1 MASNTGPDSNVYQ
14 IPEVELGDTFNT
26 WRDITNTV
34 IYKVNKLEVYR
45 GVSGSEIVASTSGGG
60 TLSFSLAETLP
71 EGHTFT
77 GAIRFT
83 NGVTFDGDVTFNAQ
97 TFTVNANNVT
107 IDDYN
112 ILLGA
117 TSGVTDS
124 DINTRG
130 GGGIL
135 LQRGGGNTAEWLWL
149 PTNLHGVTGAWRTNA
164 HISISGTTWGIY
176 PHAGA
181 TLPVHGTGIRL
192 DGGATSEHG
201 VEFALTGTGS
211 TTGRNIQFL
220 RYSPVGS
227 TAFIEVL
234 NGSTYGAQPFVNIP
248 EGANRKVIRLAS
260 APSPDFAVGTP
271 LRLDTLS
278 GQYTRAEAD
287 SGFNAEVVG
296 VVSKRISSTVY
307 EITFIG
313 EIFGD
318 FTQVTENAS
327 ALSVGKT
334 YYLSPYTAGKITEVQ
349 PTTPGQVHKAVLV
362 ASGVSSGIVIPFT
375 GGELGTPITISNS
388 TSIATTINQL
398 NRFTP
403 GDTVRFKPYVAGVTL
418 TYYTDGA
425 GGGTAQANYSQGI
438 YVKAQADSQEEAE
451 IAGMVIARGGATG
464 AVDPAYQTFDVM
476 IDGFFDLNVSG
487 YSYGNLTPG
496 SVYFLN
502 TGCAGTTQSF
512 ESASTPFSTSTPNL
526 VGQVRKPL
534 FMATGNKTGYL
545 FSYRGDVRSETSIT
559 GSSADVEQFLVDDIR
574 SGFSG
579 DLKIGVYN
587 TSTRGREAIRIA
599 SGPVF
604 SGTKGITGYVGI
616 APPGIWTDFASAPS
630 GNRII
635 APLDVWGHIRLGTT
649 LAPSATPA
657 GRMLLISRGETD
669 SQNGLT
675 ATTRNVIGTEYGSG
689 SLQLNY
695 GVRPNPSSAGWLS
708 TIGGSSNRSSLVV
721 GVTNSGGHLAFWSA
735 SSVGA
740 ALDAATPL
748 TNVFSIVGTESN
760 FYGNLKVND
769 GNLGVTGGTVTVTPS
784 TGGGAAAILNGF
796 VNIYPNTTTTTVG
809 LRIYEDADTAGY
821 LRFRPASVTQNGFVF
836 SDDGDQ
842 PILTVDS
849 LNDRIGVN
857 TVTPTVALDV
867 SGGANVSGTLTVGTL
882 TVGDFGGATNVMM
895 KPINTTPGAV
905 GHVQPILFGSSRYL
919 GNSRGIP
926 AGTWIVYGEW
936 VENTNDTSD
945 NDPTTF
951 MAKIWTVPTGKY
963 LHIATDS
970 GLWAETE
977 DGNGGRINLHWKI
990 SDNAVENI
998 TGIASVANWGTG
1010 WNTFVI
1016 PPNNNPSAT
1025 TVGGRT
1031 VTASSVYNPGYGA
1044 YNTYGVVGVGNN
1056 TPLGSGYGYIQRL
1069 S

>member
-1 MASNTGPDSNVYQ
+1 MASNTGPDSNTYQ

-45 GVSGSEIVASTSGGG
+45 GVSGSEIVVSTSGGG

-130 GGGIL
+130 GGGII

-149 PTNLHGVTGAWRTNA
+149 PTSVYGVSGQWRANANIGFDGVTYGLR
-164 HISISGTTWGIY
+164 

-181 TLPVHGTGIRL
+181 TLPVHGTGVWLTGGETAHHGAEIRL
-192 DGGATSEHG
+192 TSSGAAGQTS
-201 VEFALTGTGS
+201 
-211 TTGRNIQFL
+211 GRSVQFL
-220 RYSPVGS
+220 RTSPAGS
-227 TAFIEVL
+227 TVFMEVL
-234 NGSTYGAQPFVNIP
+234 SGTTYGTQPFVNIP
-248 EGANRKVIRLAS
+248 EGANRKVITLGS
-260 APSPDFAVGTP
+260 APTPEFEVGTP

-287 SGFNAEVVG
+287 SGFNAEVIG
-296 VVSKRISSTVY
+296 VVSKKISSTVY

-318 FTQVTENAS
+318 FTQVTESGA
-327 ALSVGKT
+327 ALSTGKT
-334 YYLSPYTAGKITEVQ
+334 YYLSPYSAGKITEVQ

-362 ASGVSSGIVIPFT
+362 ASGASSGIVIPFT
-375 GGELGTPITISNS
+375 GGELGTPLTLASSSTIS
-388 TSIATTINQL
+388 TTINQL

-403 GDTVRFKPYVAGVTL
+403 GDTVRFKRYVGGVTL

-451 IAGMVIARGGATG
+451 IAGMVVARGGATG
-464 AVDPAYQTFDVM
+464 GANPAYQNFDVM
-476 IDGFFDLNVSG
+476 IDGFFDLNVTG

-512 ESASTPFSTSTPNL
+512 ESANVPFSTSTPNL

-599 SGPVF
+599 SGPIF
-604 SGTKGITGYVGI
+604 TGTTGITGYVGV
-616 APPGIWTDFASAPS
+616 APPSSWTPMGDAGG

-635 APLDVWGHIRLGTT
+635 APLDVIGHVRVGAT
-649 LAPSATPA
+649 LASTAQ
-657 GRMLLISRGETD
+657 GRMLLVSRDTGDT
-669 SQNGLT
+669 QNGVT
-675 ATTRNVIGTEYGSG
+675 ATARNVIGTEYGTG

-695 GVRPNPSSAGWLS
+695 GVRPDPSSAGWLS
-708 TIGGSSNRSSLVV
+708 TIGGSNNRSSLVV
-721 GVTNSGGHLAFWSA
+721 GITNSGGHLAFWSA
-735 SSVGA
+735 SSVNA

-748 TNVFSIVGTESN
+748 TNVFSIAGTTANFAVSIEGTTAIFSENVIVGASSVVGGYSPSYRLLDVAQTTGAGGGVVVTRSNSVIMES
-760 FYGNLKVND
+760 GVNQD
-769 GNLGVTGGTVTVTPS
+769 TGGIIGTRTSHPLVIRTATTERMRIDS
-784 TGGGAAAILNGF
+784 TGN
-796 VNIYPNTTTTTVG
+796 VG
-809 LRIYEDADTAGY
+809 
-821 LRFRPASVTQNGFVF
+821 
-836 SDDGDQ
+836 
-842 PILTVDS
+842 
-849 LNDRIGVN
+849 IG
-857 TVTPTVALDV
+857 T
-867 SGGANVSGTLTVGTL
+867 
-882 TVGDFGGATNVMM
+882 
-895 KPINTTPGAV
+895 TTPGATLDVNGTLKV
-905 GHVQPILFGSSRYL
+905 GNFGGDTNVMPKPTMSSSSSVGRVVPLICYGGGAPTTLLTGGTWFVFFTGYMNGQGSNNSGAVDENPVVSGAFTVTLTSSEFLGLQVTHDANTGARSTTANLDQSGVIYRIFGDANSQNTAVGVTSNTTTHAPPSGWTEFTENSNSPFKAKQYAWTQTTSGGSS
-919 GNSRGIP
+919 
-926 AGTWIVYGEW
+926 
-936 VENTNDTSD
+936 
-945 NDPTTF
+945 PTL
-951 MAKIWTVPTGKY
+951 A
-963 LHIATDS
+963 
-970 GLWAETE
+970 
-977 DGNGGRINLHWKI
+977 DG
-990 SDNAVENI
+990 
-998 TGIASVANWGTG
+998 ASV
-1010 WNTFVI
+1010 VYM
-1016 PPNNNPSAT
+1016 
-1025 TVGGRT
+1025 
-1031 VTASSVYNPGYGA
+1031 TASSVGWATGLNGYA
-1044 YNTYGVVGVGNN
+1044 
-1056 TPLGSGYGYIQRL
+1056 IRIA
-1069 S
+1069 

>member
-130 GGGIL
+130 GGGII

-149 PTNLHGVTGAWRTNA
+149 PTYLHGDTGAWRTNA

-211 TTGRNIQFL
+211 TTGRNIQFR
-220 RYSPVGS
+220 RYSPAGS

-248 EGANRKVIRLAS
+248 EGANRKVITLGS
-260 APSPDFAVGTP
+260 APSPEFEVGTP

-278 GQYTRAEAD
+278 GEYTRAEAD

-318 FTQVTENAS
+318 FTQVTESGS

-334 YYLSPYTAGKITEVQ
+334 YYLSPYTAGKITDVQ

-403 GDTVRFKPYVAGVTL
+403 GDTVRFKPYVSGVTL

-438 YVKAQADSQEEAE
+438 YVKAQGDSQEEAE
-451 IAGMVIARGGATG
+451 IAGMVIARGGASG
-464 AVDPAYQTFDVM
+464 AVNPVYQNFDVL
-476 IDGFFDLNVSG
+476 IDGFFDLNTAG

-496 SVYFLN
+496 TVYFLN

-616 APPGIWTDFASAPS
+616 APPNTWTDFASAPS

-695 GVRPNPSSAGWLS
+695 GVRPDPSSAGWLS

-721 GVTNSGGHLAFWSA
+721 GVTNDGGHLAFWSA
-735 SSVGA
+735 SSVNA

-748 TNVFSIVGTESN
+748 TNVFSIAGTTANFAVSISGTTAIFSKNVFVGESSVVSE
-760 FYGNLKVND
+760 YSSVYRLLEVAQTT
-769 GNLGVTGGTVTVTPS
+769 GVGGGVVVTRSNSVVLES
-784 TGGGAAAILNGF
+784 GVDQATGGGIIGTRTPHPVIIRTDINERMRIDSSGN
-796 VNIYPNTTTTTVG
+796 VGISTTTPSAT
-809 LRIYEDADTAGY
+809 
-821 LRFRPASVTQNGFVF
+821 
-836 SDDGDQ
+836 
-842 PILTVDS
+842 
-849 LNDRIGVN
+849 
-857 TVTPTVALDV
+857 LDV
-867 SGGANVSGTLTVGTL
+867 NGTLKVGN
-882 TVGDFGGATNVMM
+882 FGGATNVMA
-895 KPINTTPGAV
+895 KPTMTAGVGQVVPLMCYGGGAPTTLLSSGTWFVFFTGYMNGQGSNSSGAVDENPVVSGAFTVTLTSGQFFGLQVTHDANTGARSTTANLEQSGVIYRIFTDATLQNTAVAVTSNTTTHAPPSGWTEFTETSSSPFKAKRYAWAS
-905 GHVQPILFGSSRYL
+905 GGGSS
-919 GNSRGIP
+919 P
-926 AGTWIVYGEW
+926 AL
-936 VENTNDTSD
+936 SD
-945 NDPTTF
+945 
-951 MAKIWTVPTGKY
+951 G
-963 LHIATDS
+963 
-970 GLWAETE
+970 
-977 DGNGGRINLHWKI
+977 
-990 SDNAVENI
+990 
-998 TGIASVANWGTG
+998 ASVVYMTSSSIGWVTG
-1010 WNTFVI
+1010 LN
-1016 PPNNNPSAT
+1016 
-1025 TVGGRT
+1025 
-1031 VTASSVYNPGYGA
+1031 GYA
-1044 YNTYGVVGVGNN
+1044 
-1056 TPLGSGYGYIQRL
+1056 IRIA
-1069 S
+1069 